1 MNERARAYLAKHAEL
16 KLIDGVSELTLSLDK
31 LQGFLDLLVPS
42 DLRADGPRGK
52 YHETLQR
59 LYTAQAT
66 WVHTIQDKI
75 AHHDLEVARKT
86 VLDQNSPQ
94 TDE

>member
-31 LQGFLDLLVPS
+31 LQGFLDLLGPS
-42 DLRADGPRGK
+42 DLLANSPQGRFYEK
-52 YHETLQR
+52 LQR

-66 WVHTIQDKI
+66 WVHTIQDKV
-75 AHHDLEVARKT
+75 AQHDLEVAQKI
-86 VLDQNSPQ
+86 VLDQSSPH